1 MIGFINHAECV
12 YCAVRTEIL
21 NIIQVDDKSH
31 TVVTRGQLIV
41 ISTVL
46 SALDAAHENSELQIR
61 YFPQQRDLRDK

>member
-1 MIGFINHAECV
+1 MIGFINYAECV

-31 TVVTRGQLIV
+31 TVVTHGQLIV

-46 SALDAAHENSELQIR
+46 SAQDAAQDNSKPQIR
-61 YFPQQRDLRDK
+61 YFPLNRDLRDK